1 MLDPVVDITWLE
13 DQHAAVVLA
22 DVRWYADGRSGR
34 RAYEAGHIP
43 GAVFVDLDSVLAGDP
58 SAGHGR
64 HPLPSPDRF
73 AAGMSGLGIADGAPV
88 VAYDDEG
95 GVIAAR
101 LAWML
106 RVTGH
111 DAAILD
117 GGLPAYSG
125 ALDTS
130 EPVLPTAIFTA
141 RPWPPEALADPTDL
155 SDPSIVLIDARNAD
169 RYRGEVEPIDA
180 RAGHIP
186 GARNVPCR
194 GSLDEKGGLLPDE
207 VLRQRFEEVG
217 AVPGAAV
224 VSYCGSGVTA
234 CHNLLVLEH
243 LGIVGGRLYPG
254 SWSEYSAIPGNPVQT
269 GERT

>member
-1 MLDPVVDITWLE
+1 MLDPVVDIAWLK
-13 DQHAAVVLA
+13 DRRAAVVVA

-34 RAYEAGHIP
+34 REYEAGHIP

-58 SAGHGR
+58 SVGHGR
-64 HPLPSPDRF
+64 HPLPSPERF
-73 AAGMSGLGIADGAPV
+73 ATAMSELGIADDTLV

-101 LAWML
+101 LVWML
-106 RVTGH
+106 RVTRH

-117 GGLPAYSG
+117 GGLQAYSG
-125 ALDTS
+125 VLETS
-130 EPVLPTAIFTA
+130 EPVLRRAIFTA
-141 RPWPPEALADPTDL
+141 RPWPPEVLAGPADL

-169 RYRGEVEPIDA
+169 RFRGEFEPIDA
-180 RAGHIP
+180 KAGHIP
-186 GARNVPCR
+186 GARNLPCR
-194 GSLDEKGGLLPDE
+194 ESLDHKGGLLPDE

-217 AVPGAAV
+217 ALPGTVV

-243 LGIVGGRLYPG
+243 LGIGGGRLYPG
-254 SWSEYSAIPGNPVQT
+254 SWSEYSSIAENPVQT